1 MAITRSV
8 TDPSGI
14 AASRV
19 AAVASMIRE
28 VEHFKALKKLLEKA
42 QDQFFELI
50 CANDPVQAAYVT
62 LEEAQDLVLNRK
74 SEKESSLDNEQA
86 TLRQLMNA
94 SDVSPAMKHELYVC
108 IQNLRAYRAKCAK
121 EEYLESFG
129 GNQSGEDSDSPFDNK
144 NDKTNN

>member
-86 TLRQLMNA
+86 TLIW
-94 SDVSPAMKHELYVC
+94 K
-108 IQNLRAYRAKCAK
+108 
-121 EEYLESFG
+121 LEIP
-129 GNQSGEDSDSPFDNK
+129 D
-144 NDKTNN
+144 